1 MPRPCSICN
10 HKKAQEINTELAIE
24 TPYREIADKF
34 SVSKSALNRHREHL
48 PVPLLKAAERLKAEE
63 IAAITTGDTAVLTQV
78 KDLGSRASRLLTE
91 CEQDKDR
98 KHEIA
103 AMREARGLLEL
114 QSRLMGQL
122 GPNTAVQ
129 VNVGLQ
135 TITTA
140 PEYPILM
147 KVLDRHPEIRQEL
160 TEALQGAG
168 L

>member
-1 MPRPCSICN
+1 LAEKVN
-10 HKKAQEINTELAIE
+10 ELMLNG
-24 TPYREIADKF
+24 TTYREI
-34 SVSKSALNRHREHL
+34 SRITGHSKSTLYRHRQHL
-48 PVPLLKAAERLKAEE
+48 PVPAIKAAERLKAEE
-63 IAAITTGDTAVLTQV
+63 VAAATTGDTDILSQAR
-78 KDLGSRASRLLTE
+78 DLGTRAARLLTE
-91 CEQDKDR
+91 CENDKDR

-114 QSRLMGQL
+114 QGRLMGAFS
-122 GPNTAVQ
+122 PDTSVQ

-135 TITTA
+135 TITAA